1 MKKRTIIILAS
12 IFSVVLS
19 GLILVQIYWIKNAFI
34 AKDEQFRV
42 LINNALD
49 AVVLDMERQET
60 INRII
65 EEINL
70 PSVDSVVAIIPSQSP
85 LARQLQSYQ
94 QGSSLFEYSGAPD
107 QYPSITV
114 NREGQK
120 IIFYSDD
127 DLLFPEGE
135 VPEISAQ
142 SIRAGIEGRL
152 NNKTVLLEN
161 IMGRILAD
169 IPELSER
176 IDNQNLDALIYSK
189 FQRLGINIRYEYEV
203 SDGGNAVIKTEGF
216 SPRPSS
222 SKYMRQLFPNDP
234 VPGQNMLTIYFPKEK
249 KYLMSQVGFMG
260 FSSIFI
266 TLVLIFFSAI
276 NIIIIMRQK
285 RLSEIRNDFI
295 NNMTHE
301 LKTPIST
308 ISLASQMM
316 SDNSISSHQK
326 NLDNI
331 SKILYDESMRLKY
344 HVEKVLQASVFDKG
358 TMGLKPVELDIHNL
372 LNNVIENFALQIS
385 DRQGK
390 IKTDF
395 SSKSS
400 LLMVDEVHFSNM
412 ISNLID
418 NAIKYSN
425 GSPEIMVQ
433 TADDHGSLHIIISDT
448 GIGIKKEDL
457 KRIFEKFY
465 RVPTGNIH
473 NIKGFGLGLSYVRK
487 VVEEHNGKIN
497 AASSPGRGSAFEIIL
512 PNKMKRYD

>member
-1 MKKRTIIILAS
+1 
-12 IFSVVLS
+12 
-19 GLILVQIYWIKNAFI
+19 
-34 AKDEQFRV
+34 
-42 LINNALD
+42 
-49 AVVLDMERQET
+49 
-60 INRII
+60 
-65 EEINL
+65 
-70 PSVDSVVAIIPSQSP
+70 
-85 LARQLQSYQ
+85 
-94 QGSSLFEYSGAPD
+94 
-107 QYPSITV
+107 
-114 NREGQK
+114 
-120 IIFYSDD
+120 
-127 DLLFPEGE
+127 
-135 VPEISAQ
+135 
-142 SIRAGIEGRL
+142 
-152 NNKTVLLEN
+152 
-161 IMGRILAD
+161 
-169 IPELSER
+169 
-176 IDNQNLDALIYSK
+176 
-189 FQRLGINIRYEYEV
+189 
-203 SDGGNAVIKTEGF
+203 
-216 SPRPSS
+216 
-222 SKYMRQLFPNDP
+222 MRQLFPNDP